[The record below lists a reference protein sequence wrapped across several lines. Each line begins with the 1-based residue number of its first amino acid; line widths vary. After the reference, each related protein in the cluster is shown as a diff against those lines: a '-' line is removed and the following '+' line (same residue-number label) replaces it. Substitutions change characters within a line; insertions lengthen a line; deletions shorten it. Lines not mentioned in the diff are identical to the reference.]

1 MTGFLGEFSCAID
14 NKNRLRVP
22 AALLKQLLP
31 ADMGRFVVNRGF
43 EKCLVLYP
51 ISEWDRVFARINQL
65 NTFKKENR
73 EFKRSFLRGATEL
86 TLDTA
91 DRVLIPRQLMEYADI
106 ENEVILAANGSIIEI
121 WNPKVYD
128 AMLSEDSDKY
138 SDLAE
143 RVMGN
148 EEINEL

>member
-51 ISEWDRVFARINQL
+51 VTEWDRVFARINKL

-86 TLDTA
+86 SLDTA
-91 DRVLIPRQLMEYADI
+91 ERVLIPRQLMEYADI

-148 EEINEL
+148 EEIDEL

>member
-22 AALLKQLLP
+22 AGLLKQLLP

-51 ISEWDRVFARINQL
+51 VSEWDRVFARINKL

-86 TLDTA
+86 ALDTA
-91 DRVLIPRQLMEYADI
+91 ERVLIPRQLMEYADI

>member
-22 AALLKQLLP
+22 AGLLKQLLP

-51 ISEWDRVFARINQL
+51 VSEWDRVFARINKL

-91 DRVLIPRQLMEYADI
+91 ERVLIPRQLMEYADI

>member
-31 ADMGRFVVNRGF
+31 ADMGKFVVNRGF

-51 ISEWDRVFARINQL
+51 ITEWDRVFARINKL

-86 TLDTA
+86 SLDTA
-91 DRVLIPRQLMEYADI
+91 ERVLIPRQLMEYANI
-106 ENEVILAANGSIIEI
+106 ENEIILSANGSIIEI

-148 EEINEL
+148 EEIEEL

>member
-22 AALLKQLLP
+22 AGLLKQLLP

-51 ISEWDRVFARINQL
+51 ISEWDRVFARINKL

-86 TLDTA
+86 ALDTA
-91 DRVLIPRQLMEYADI
+91 ERVLIPRQLMEYADI

-121 WNPKVYD
+121 WNPTVYN

-148 EEINEL
+148 EEIEEL

>member
-1 MTGFLGEFSCAID
+1 MIGLLGEFLCAID

-22 AALLKQLLP
+22 AGLLKQLLP
-31 ADMGRFVVNRGF
+31 SDMGRFVVNRGF

-51 ISEWDRVFARINQL
+51 ISEWDRVLARVNKL

-86 TLDTA
+86 TLDSA
-91 DRVLIPRQLMEYADI
+91 ERVLIPRQLLEYADI
-106 ENEVILAANGSIIEI
+106 ENQVILAANGSIIEV

-148 EEINEL
+148 DEIEEL

>member
-22 AALLKQLLP
+22 AGLLKQLLP

-51 ISEWDRVFARINQL
+51 ISEWDRVFARINKL

-86 TLDTA
+86 ALDTA
-91 DRVLIPRQLMEYADI
+91 ERVLIPRQLMEYADI

-121 WNPKVYD
+121 WNPTVYD

-148 EEINEL
+148 EEIDEL

>member
-22 AALLKQLLP
+22 AGLLKQLLP

-51 ISEWDRVFARINQL
+51 ITEWDRVFARINKL

-86 TLDTA
+86 ALDTA
-91 DRVLIPRQLMEYADI
+91 ERVLIPRQLMEYADI

-121 WNPKVYD
+121 WNPTVYD

-148 EEINEL
+148 EEIDEL

>member
-22 AALLKQLLP
+22 AGLLKQLLP

-51 ISEWDRVFARINQL
+51 ITEWDRVFARINKL

-86 TLDTA
+86 ALDTA
-91 DRVLIPRQLMEYADI
+91 ERVLIPRQLMEYADI

-121 WNPKVYD
+121 WNPTVYD

-148 EEINEL
+148 EEIEEL

>member
-91 DRVLIPRQLMEYADI
+91 ERVLIPRQLMEYADI

>member
-22 AALLKQLLP
+22 AGLLKQLLP

-51 ISEWDRVFARINQL
+51 ISEWDRVFARINKL

-86 TLDTA
+86 ALDTA
-91 DRVLIPRQLMEYADI
+91 ERVLIPRQLMEYADI

-148 EEINEL
+148 EEIDEL

>member
-22 AALLKQLLP
+22 AGLLKQLLP

-86 TLDTA
+86 ALDTA
-91 DRVLIPRQLMEYADI
+91 ERVLIPRQLMEYADI

>member
-31 ADMGRFVVNRGF
+31 SDMGRFVVNRGF

-51 ISEWDRVFARINQL
+51 ISEWERVFARINKL
-65 NTFKKENR
+65 NTFKKEHR

-86 TLDTA
+86 MLDSA
-91 DRVLIPRQLMEYADI
+91 ERVLIPRQLMEYADI
-106 ENEVILAANGSIIEI
+106 ENEVILAANGSIIEV

-138 SDLAE
+138 SELAE

-148 EEINEL
+148 EEIEEL

>member
-22 AALLKQLLP
+22 AGLLKQLLP

-51 ISEWDRVFARINQL
+51 ITEWDRVFARINKL

-91 DRVLIPRQLMEYADI
+91 ERVLIPRQLMEYADI

-148 EEINEL
+148 EEIDEL